1 MNSKVRKTICK
12 IYILHGS
19 NYKYSEKGKTIE
31 KVKISLVS
39 RVSGGGKE
47 ERRNRW
53 ITGDFSDSESFLYNA
68 VNVDTWYYSFVESD
82 NIIVRQGVHNRETGG
97 GRRGS
102 GKRRYMRILYFLLHF
117 SLNLKCSKKYSI
129 LEKKYINQS
138 QPRHNHTE
146 FLLLNITN

>member
-68 VNVDTWYYSFVESD
+68 VNVDT
-82 NIIVRQGVHNRETGG
+82 
-97 GRRGS
+97 
-102 GKRRYMRILYFLLHF
+102 
-117 SLNLKCSKKYSI
+117 
-129 LEKKYINQS
+129 
-138 QPRHNHTE
+138 
-146 FLLLNITN
+146 